1 MLEEELK
8 RKLKPTESAA
18 WEVFIQVFQ
27 NFLGTLRA
35 EAYADLLD
43 NALMSVRISLKM
55 HFLRSH
61 LNFFPSK
68 LDGVSD
74 EHGG

>member
-1 MLEEELK
+1 M
-8 RKLKPTESAA
+8 
-18 WEVFIQVFQ
+18 QVFQ